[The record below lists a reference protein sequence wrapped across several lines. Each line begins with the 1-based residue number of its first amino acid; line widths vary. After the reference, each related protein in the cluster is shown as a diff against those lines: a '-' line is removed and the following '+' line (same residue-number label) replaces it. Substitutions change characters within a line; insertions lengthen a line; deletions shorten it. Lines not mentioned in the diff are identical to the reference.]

1 MNKGRTNW
9 IINQLMELNYKF
21 MMKLEINSSYKLKLI
36 QIVDEVKVI
45 ENEVELRVN
54 KLGGKLKVNTRIRT

>member
-36 QIVDEVKVI
+36 QIVDEMKII
-45 ENEVELRVN
+45 ENEVEL
-54 KLGGKLKVNTRIRT
+54 

>member
-1 MNKGRTNW
+1 
-9 IINQLMELNYKF
+9 MELNCKF

-45 ENEVELRVN
+45 ENEVELWVS
-54 KLGGKLKVNTRIRT
+54 KLDGKLKVNNRIRTWVIN